1 MAVLLV
7 YVVAIALAYGAYR
20 IIRNGFRYSQSEKL
34 NFFGVFGYFLM
45 ILVGIWLLTT
55 LAHRFF

>member
-55 LAHRFF
+55 LAHRLF

>member
-1 MAVLLV
+1 
-7 YVVAIALAYGAYR
+7 VVAIALGYGAYR
-20 IIRNGFRYSQSEKL
+20 IIRNGFRYPQSEKL

-55 LAHRFF
+55 LAHRLF

>member
-7 YVVAIALAYGAYR
+7 YVVAIALGYGAYR
-20 IIRNGFRYSQSEKL
+20 IIRNGFRYPQSEKL
-34 NFFGVFGYFLM
+34 NFFGVFGYFLL
-45 ILVGIWLLTT
+45 ILLGIWLVTM

>member
-45 ILVGIWLLTT
+45 ILVGIWLLTM